1 MKTETLVK
9 MANQIGDFF
18 EAEPDKAQAQ
28 KDIAQHLNRFWAKDM
43 RNQIAEHVKSA
54 QGVGLHAQ
62 VIEAISKHINP

>member
-18 EAEPDKAQAQ
+18 DAEPDVAQAQ
-28 KDIAQHLNRFWAKDM
+28 QDIAQHLNRFWTKDM

-54 QGVGLHAQ
+54 QGIGLHAN
-62 VIEAISKHINP
+62 VIAAVSKHINP